1 MPLENTQLPRHRI
14 IKQLL
19 LTKPV
24 NIPIFHEVALRLQ
37 KMMTTDEYKIEE
49 ALRLINSDPALA
61 SDMLHHANSTFNA
74 GREKI
79 TTIKAAT
86 IRLGSQQIVNLC
98 FTSSLASHTSKN
110 SLINSYLKA
119 FWKHS
124 HLVAIASSWLAIT
137 VNYNKKIP
145 GEIREDEIYLSGL
158 FHDIG
163 TLCLLKEIDLLN
175 TSGTVCA
182 TSGLIDELLESLNLS
197 VGVRC
202 LEHWNLPSM
211 YYNTI
216 ENLEGTYWIKSSD
229 AYMIACVRTCN
240 KLHEWLLLEEH
251 KRTVSADSLV
261 KQELEFLQLRDSD
274 MIIEMIQK
282 LSED

>member
-1 MPLENTQLPRHRI
+1 MPLENNVPPRHKI

-19 LTKPV
+19 LTKPI

-37 KMMTTDEYKIEE
+37 KMMNNDEYKIEE

-86 IRLGSQQIVNLC
+86 VRLGSQQIVNLC

-110 SLINSYLKA
+110 GLINAYLKD

-175 TSGTVCA
+175 TSGTICI
-182 TSGLIDELLESLNLS
+182 TSSLIDELLESLTIS
-197 VGVRC
+197 VGIRC

-216 ENLEGTYWIKSSD
+216 ENLEGRSWVNSTD

-240 KLHEWLLLEEH
+240 KLHEWLLIEEP
-251 KRTVSADSLV
+251 KRTVSADNLV
-261 KQELEFLQLRDSD
+261 EQELKFLQLRDAD
-274 MIIEMIQK
+274 MIIDMLQK